1 MSERPQ
7 RPSYEWLLEQV
18 ARLSAELVQLKQEN
32 ETLKQANRK
41 LQERLETLERSSF
54 RQAAPFRIPETKHK
68 QDPEKPGRK
77 PGHIGLF
84 RPKPEEVDETI
95 TVPLKACPQCGS
107 HLRKLKEVEQFIQEI
122 PVIKPHVTRLVTY
135 KGKCKRCGWVRST
148 HPKQVSLAQ
157 GAAATHLG
165 ARALGFATELNKR
178 LGLTM
183 RKTTEILQK
192 GFGLKLSPGGLS
204 QALDRVGRRLKPLH
218 QKLIQKIRAAPATY
232 ADETSWWVGG
242 PGFWLWVFTTPK
254 WTLYVV
260 DKSRGSEVVE
270 RILGPKFLGT
280 LISDCLASY
289 DPIQCR
295 KHKCYAHH
303 LKAIKQL
310 MPDVGPE
317 SLLPR
322 IRLLLQTAILWKDH
336 LPNVSRRRYLE
347 GCRNLEASMDQV
359 LASVDVVSEDQ
370 RIATRL
376 LKRRDHLFT
385 FLYEDAVEA
394 TNNRAERALRPA
406 VIARKLSCGNKTLS
420 GKTTWEILASLG
432 ATIQQQ
438 HRNFIDFIAQRMP
451 LQARLGFG

>member
-1 MSERPQ
+1 MDESQ

-18 ARLSAELVQLKQEN
+18 ARLSAELVELKREN
-32 ETLKQANRK
+32 ELLKEENRK
-41 LQERLETLERSSF
+41 LKERAETLERCSF
-54 RQAAPFRIPETKHK
+54 RQAAPFRIPEIKRK
-68 QDPEKPGRK
+68 QEPRKPGRK
-77 PGHIGLF
+77 DGHIGLF

-95 TVPLKACPQCGS
+95 VVPLQACPKCGS
-107 HLRKLKEVEQFIQEI
+107 RVKKVKEVEQFIQEI
-122 PVIKPHVTRLVTY
+122 PLVKPHVTRLVTY
-135 KGKCKRCGWVRST
+135 QGKCKRCGKVRSK

-204 QALDRVGRRLKPLH
+204 QAIDRVGRRLKPL
-218 QKLIQKIRAAPATY
+218 QRQLIQRIRAAPATY

-242 PGFWLWVFTTPK
+242 PGFWLWVFTTAK

-260 DKSRGSEVVE
+260 DKSRGSQVVE
-270 RILGPKFLGT
+270 RILGPKFSGT
-280 LISDCLASY
+280 LISDCLATY
-289 DPIQCR
+289 DPIECR

-310 MPDVGPE
+310 MPDVAHD

-322 IRLLLQTAILWKDH
+322 IRLLLQTAIAWKDH
-336 LPNVSRRRYLE
+336 KPNVSQRRYLE
-347 GCRNLEASMDQV
+347 GCLNLETSMDEA

-370 RIATRL
+370 RIANRL
-376 LKRRDHLFT
+376 LKRRPHLFT
-385 FLYEDAVEA
+385 FLYYDEVEA

-438 HRNFIDFIAQRMP
+438 NRNFIDFIAKRMP
-451 LQARLGFG
+451 LQARISF